1 MVVELNVVTP
11 ETYKK
16 EIGFVHVILTI
27 SHF

>member
-1 MVVELNVVTP
+1 MVVNLNVDMP

-16 EIGFVHVILTI
+16 EIGLVHVILTI